1 MTALQPT
8 TSTLLPRVASIPQA
22 RPIVSTNDDSQRVES
37 GIAVS
42 PDDSLLNRE
51 ISRFLKTTAIILAVM
66 ALGAIIPAVIV
77 FSSPLIG
84 LGFCVALS
92 MMLFIG
98 MPLILASAGDA
109 GERHDA

>member
-8 TSTLLPRVASIPQA
+8 IPTLLSRVATVPAA
-22 RPIVSTNDDSQRVES
+22 RSVVSTNDDPQHVEA
-37 GIAVS
+37 GTAVN
-42 PDDSLLNRE
+42 PHDPLLDRE
-51 ISRFLKTTAIILAVM
+51 ISGLLKTVAIIFAVM
-66 ALGAIIPAVIV
+66 ALGAIIPAAIV
-77 FSSPLIG
+77 FNGPLIG

-109 GERHDA
+109 GERHNA